1 MIAFDPRTEKGMLAG
16 IIEFPDVRYRIEE
29 IDPIYLSEDGKKIFF
44 CIRDSL
50 AEDDVTIYRKIMNM
64 GCCRSHGVK
73 YLTAVNDRMLWDS
86 FRKSRNE

>member
-64 GCCRSHGVK
+64 GLPVDLMDEVPASGETTGLLV
-73 YLTAVNDRMLWDS
+73 DQ
-86 FRKSRNE
+86 FQ